1 MSTSTALAEFKP
13 QQAMVGLQQT
23 IDWKD
28 PELKALIKNTVAKGA
43 TDNELAY
50 FCLLANSKKLNPLN
64 KEIYF
69 SAYGEGQGRKSF
81 VMIGRHGM
89 LTLAERHPEFRGLS
103 SCEIRKNDEFSFNPI
118 TGEIN
123 HVLKLPKSEIIGA
136 WATAR
141 REGRQPVTIVCWMDE
156 YIKEKSEAWQKYK
169 QDMIKFKAEKRVLEQ
184 LFKAE
189 YQGLMVGDDY
199 ENVEPLPFSETHSP
213 APAIATIDDW
223 IGDDKPASAA
233 VVEPEKTKPQEEPE
247 EEFIDNGQK
256 ANFAIKQNEYGIP
269 DEVIAGWLIEN
280 GYSPTGSRAT
290 IYKSKFLEAK
300 KGLKGLA
307 KELANKQP
315 ESLDDAIKQQT
326 LNTGTDTSYLE
337 G

>member
-1 MSTSTALAEFKP
+1 MSTGTALAEFKP

-123 HVLKLPKSEIIGA
+123 HVIKLPKSEIIGA

-223 IGDDKPASAA
+223 IGDDKPAATA
-233 VVEPEKTKPQEEPE
+233 QEASPNH
-247 EEFIDNGQK
+247 ITDLQRK
-256 ANFAIKQNEYGIP
+256 RMFAI
-269 DEVIAGWLIEN
+269 A
-280 GYSPTGSRAT
+280 
-290 IYKSKFLEAK
+290 KSD
-300 KGLKGLA
+300 
-307 KELANKQP
+307 KELVKQIIKKYGY
-315 ESLDDAIKQQT
+315 ESTSDVLMSDYEAICKDLEDPYAEAVKQQT
-326 LNTGTDTSYLE
+326 LGVTSSTDYLE